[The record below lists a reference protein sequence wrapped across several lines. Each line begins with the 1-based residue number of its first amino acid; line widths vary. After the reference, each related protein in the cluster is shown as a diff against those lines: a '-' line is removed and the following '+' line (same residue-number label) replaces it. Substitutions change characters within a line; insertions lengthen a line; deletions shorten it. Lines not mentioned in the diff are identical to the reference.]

1 MLFKKKKKTEPFSL
15 LDNTPYYQVGC
26 IIQKRY
32 TGDICT
38 FFGFTPCTLC
48 LSHKISLRA
57 KSHPI
62 FGTIVVGLGLLGLKK
77 KDQNQKNCFKILMQ
91 RITFLWARTKCIKP
105 YKLLPPKFFT
115 ASAHTHTWIWFS
127 HRNLCKSIFFFS
139 KFFNDFVNNNS

>member
-38 FFGFTPCTLC
+38 FFGFIFHALC

-62 FGTIVVGLGLLGLKK
+62 FGTIVVGLGVLGLKK
-77 KDQNQKNCFKILMQ
+77 RTEPKKIAL
-91 RITFLWARTKCIKP
+91 K
-105 YKLLPPKFFT
+105 Y
-115 ASAHTHTWIWFS
+115 
-127 HRNLCKSIFFFS
+127 
-139 KFFNDFVNNNS
+139 

>member
-1 MLFKKKKKTEPFSL
+1 MLFKKKKKQSPFLFWIIHHTTKLGALSKRDTGVTFVLFLDL
-15 LDNTPYYQVGC
+15 LHA
-26 IIQKRY
+26 
-32 TGDICT
+32 
-38 FFGFTPCTLC
+38 LC

-127 HRNLCKSIFFFS
+127 HRNLCKSILFFS

>member
-1 MLFKKKKKTEPFSL
+1 MLFKKKKKQSPFLFWIIHHTTKLGALSKRDTRVKFVLFL
-15 LDNTPYYQVGC
+15 LHA
-26 IIQKRY
+26 
-32 TGDICT
+32 
-38 FFGFTPCTLC
+38 LC

-115 ASAHTHTWIWFS
+115 ASAHTHEYDSPTEICV
-127 HRNLCKSIFFFS
+127 NLFFF
-139 KFFNDFVNNNS
+139 FFLKILFMHY

>member
-1 MLFKKKKKTEPFSL
+1 MLFKKKKNQNPFLFWIIHHTTKLGALSKRDTRVTFVLFLDL
-15 LDNTPYYQVGC
+15 LHA
-26 IIQKRY
+26 
-32 TGDICT
+32 
-38 FFGFTPCTLC
+38 LC

-62 FGTIVVGLGLLGLKK
+62 FGTIVVGLGLLGLKKK

-115 ASAHTHTWIWFS
+115 ASAHTHMNMI
-127 HRNLCKSIFFFS
+127 LPQ
-139 KFFNDFVNNNS
+139 KFV